1 MIGTSSLL
9 WHIHNIHVTE
19 VRYIDVHLLFDFIF
33 SGVVGRPPFPPAT
46 TSMSSFTASGGMPEY
61 YQSQGGH
68 FGTNQTESMQ
78 VAENSSEV
86 HVMGNI
92 KQKNIF
98 SREMSKITIFFLHIK
113 LSYLNVIYLISNFT
127 CIKKLHLISERER
140 ERSIFLLKIFYSLI
154 IHGTLYLTGIAV
166 FR

>member
-1 MIGTSSLL
+1 MIQDIEIKYIKKPWMGLQAYFDISIIFMLL
-9 WHIHNIHVTE
+9 KSVIIN
-19 VRYIDVHLLFDFIF
+19 VHLLFDFIF

-61 YQSQGGH
+61 YQSPGGH

-98 SREMSKITIFFLHIK
+98 SREMSKITLFF
-113 LSYLNVIYLISNFT
+113 
-127 CIKKLHLISERER
+127 CI
-140 ERSIFLLKIFYSLI
+140 
-154 IHGTLYLTGIAV
+154 
-166 FR
+166 

>member
-1 MIGTSSLL
+1 
-9 WHIHNIHVTE
+9 
-19 VRYIDVHLLFDFIF
+19 
-33 SGVVGRPPFPPAT
+33 
-46 TSMSSFTASGGMPEY
+46 MSSFTASGGMPEY
-61 YQSQGGH
+61 YQSPGGH

-98 SREMSKITIFFLHIK
+98 SREMSKITHFFLHIK

>member
-1 MIGTSSLL
+1 MNGTSSLL

-19 VRYIDVHLLFDFIF
+19 VSYINVHLLFDFIF

-61 YQSQGGH
+61 YQSPGGH

-127 CIKKLHLISERER
+127 CIKKTSFNFRERER
-140 ERSIFLLKIFYSLI
+140 EKYISFKNILLFNY
-154 IHGTLYLTGIAV
+154 HGTLYLTGIAV

>member
-1 MIGTSSLL
+1 MGLQAYFDISIIFMLL
-9 WHIHNIHVTE
+9 KSVIIN
-19 VRYIDVHLLFDFIF
+19 VHLLFDFIF

-61 YQSQGGH
+61 YQSSGGH

-98 SREMSKITIFFLHIK
+98 SREMSKITLFF
-113 LSYLNVIYLISNFT
+113 
-127 CIKKLHLISERER
+127 CI
-140 ERSIFLLKIFYSLI
+140 
-154 IHGTLYLTGIAV
+154 
-166 FR
+166 